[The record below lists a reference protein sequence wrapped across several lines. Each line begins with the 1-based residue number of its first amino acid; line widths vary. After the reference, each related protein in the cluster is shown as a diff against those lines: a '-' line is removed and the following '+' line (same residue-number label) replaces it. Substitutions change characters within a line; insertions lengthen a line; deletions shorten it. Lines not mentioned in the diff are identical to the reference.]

1 MVARHK
7 IAVSFVI
14 FICVG
19 GITNDQD
26 YEYRCRMKTSDE
38 VKREGVRRRRDC
50 GRMIDIKVSSRR
62 DTERR
67 NRMLLK
73 AAFIMAIDK

>member
-1 MVARHK
+1 MVAHHK

-38 VKREGVRRRRDC
+38 VRWEEMRK
-50 GRMIDIKVSSRR
+50 K
-62 DTERR
+62 ERLWE
-67 NRMLLK
+67 N
-73 AAFIMAIDK
+73 D

>member
-1 MVARHK
+1 MMVARHK

-38 VKREGVRRRRDC
+38 VRREEMR
-50 GRMIDIKVSSRR
+50 KK
-62 DTERR
+62 ERLWE
-67 NRMLLK
+67 N
-73 AAFIMAIDK
+73 D